1 MEISEVVLD
10 TNVAMV
16 SNGAA
21 GHAGLACQYVCID
34 ALDDLMESRRLLLD
48 DKNLIIQEY
57 GKALNRPRQPG
68 PGDRFLQWLWR
79 NKDNE
84 RHCRKVKITPNDE
97 RGFDEFPD
105 DPSLDGFDP
114 DDRKFAAVAIAA
126 GSSPKILN
134 ASDRRSWWNYRHE
147 LRQHGVEVEFLC
159 QDLMDQ

>member
-1 MEISEVVLD
+1 MDVSEVVLD

-21 GHAGLACQYVCID
+21 GHAGLACQDKCID
-34 ALDDLMESRRLLLD
+34 ALDNLMESCRLLLD

-57 GKALNRPRQPG
+57 GRALNRPRQPG
-68 PGDRFLQWLWR
+68 PSDRFLQWLWR
-79 NKDNE
+79 NHADE

-105 DPSLDGFDP
+105 DPSLAGFDA
-114 DDRKFAAVAIAA
+114 DDRKFVAVAVAS
-126 GSSPKILN
+126 GSAPKILN
-134 ASDRRSWWNYRHE
+134 ASDTDWRDYRQE